1 MTTTCCFSD
10 MKLKGAH
17 THVFRF
23 FIAAQKSTTL
33 KICGVTAAVVW
44 LGCMVHLSYPSH
56 HPVVRPLLSSLP
68 PSIAITTPRQQNRNK
83 ICQGEFPNILTWREP
98 PPQPVPPPNSRERS
112 PFLPSLP
119 QTKKTTAKPLNPF
132 PATTGQRG
140 HYWLL
145 LPPPPPKV
153 NFWRRKK
160 RRRALLGGRGSRG
173 DRPKGGGGKRGQP
186 TTTTKKT
193 FADLSSPQLAQDQNL
208 GGGHC
213 LLSLLPFYFTQ

>member
-10 MKLKGAH
+10 MKLKGTH
-17 THVFRF
+17 TRVSLFYRGAKVNDF
-23 FIAAQKSTTL
+23 ENLWSDRRRRLA
-33 KICGVTAAVVW
+33 W
-44 LGCMVHLSYPSH
+44 LHGPLIISITSSRRPS
-56 HPVVRPLLSSLP
+56 PSFLP
-68 PSIAITTPRQQNRNK
+68 PSIAIATPRQQNRNK

-145 LPPPPPKV
+145 LSPPPPKV
-153 NFWRRKK
+153 NFWRPKK
-160 RRRALLGGRGSRG
+160 EEESPPWREGIEG

-186 TTTTKKT
+186 TTTTKK
-193 FADLSSPQLAQDQNL
+193 P
-208 GGGHC
+208 
-213 LLSLLPFYFTQ
+213 